1 MSKKIYIHQ
10 YKKEYRM
17 NEEKTLEEEYLRDG
31 IKGISF
37 KSLKLTKGKKESFF
51 KLSGK
56 ELEDGTFG
64 ITVKKDGETKQETLN
79 QKDFIAF
86 LKKHKDLSFV
96 SDYISKTMD
105 KFRKTLKGG
114 KRRRKTSRKSSKKKS
129 KRKSSKRKS
138 SKRKSSKRKS
148 SKRKSSKRKSS
159 KRKYK

>member
-37 KSLKLTKGKKESFF
+37 KSLKLTKGKKESFL

-64 ITVKKDGETKQETLN
+64 VTIKKDGKTKQETLK
-79 QKDFIAF
+79 QKEFIAF

-114 KRRRKTSRKSSKKKS
+114 KRRRKSSRK
-129 KRKSSKRKS
+129 
-138 SKRKSSKRKS
+138 
-148 SKRKSSKRKSS
+148 
-159 KRKYK
+159 YILYW